1 MKSTIEEA
9 KVDMIVNAQ
18 IPAPAPAPAQ
28 PPAGAPEMPQEQPD
42 EGQLALD
49 RQQAVRGSL
58 QKLRQLIVE
67 LAQNIYQMQLT
78 EEQVSELADKMVYQL
93 ADAMNDI
100 TVERVKE
107 IANDL
112 LLGLDD
118 SNRKKRRQRSY

>member
-1 MKSTIEEA
+1 MKTTIEEA
-9 KVDMIVNAQ
+9 KVELIVKAQ
-18 IPAPAPAPAQ
+18 VPAPAPAPAAPQ
-28 PPAGAPEMPQEQPD
+28 PQQVPEQQSQEQ
-42 EGQLALD
+42 LTLD

-93 ADAMNDI
+93 ADSMNDI
-100 TVERVKE
+100 TIERVKE
-107 IANDL
+107 VANDL

-118 SNRKKRRQRSY
+118 SSRKRRKQRTY

>member
-1 MKSTIEEA
+1 MTIESA
-9 KVDMIVNAQ
+9 KIDLIVNAQ
-18 IPAPAPAPAQ
+18 IALTPEPAPAPAEA
-28 PPAGAPEMPQEQPD
+28 AGES
-42 EGQLALD
+42 ALD

-93 ADAMNDI
+93 SDAMNEI
-100 TVERVKE
+100 TIERVKE

-112 LLGLDD
+112 LLGVDD
-118 SNRKKRRQRSY
+118 NRKRKRQRTY

>member
-1 MKSTIEEA
+1 MDTIEAA
-9 KVDMIVNAQ
+9 KVDLIIKAQ
-18 IPAPAPAPAQ
+18 VPAPPAPAQ
-28 PPAGAPEMPQEQPD
+28 GPAASVAPPNPEQEK
-42 EGQLALD
+42 LD

-100 TVERVKE
+100 TVDRVKE

-112 LLGLDD
+112 LLGIDD
-118 SNRKKRRQRSY
+118 APRKRRRSY

>member
-1 MKSTIEEA
+1 METIEDA
-9 KVDMIVNAQ
+9 KVGLIVNAQ
-18 IPAPAPAPAQ
+18 IPAPAPAPAAQ
-28 PPAGAPEMPQEQPD
+28 PVPEQPS
-42 EGQLALD
+42 EEQLTLD

-67 LAQNIYQMQLT
+67 LAENIYQMQLT

-100 TVERVKE
+100 TIERVKE

-118 SNRKKRRQRSY
+118 SHKKKRKRTY